1 MDKNELKQA
10 VLNSDLY
17 SRSEKLLINALIS
30 ISIGFVS
37 VASAKYLMTKTGLS
51 QTTTYTSLSSL
62 KKRGVIIINNREPN
76 SYTLNQ
82 EELTRVLNFH
92 KNKNE
97 S

>member
-1 MDKNELKQA
+1 M
-10 VLNSDLY
+10 S
-17 SRSEKLLINALIS
+17 
-30 ISIGFVS
+30 
-37 VASAKYLMTKTGLS
+37 KTGLS
-51 QTTTYTSLSSL
+51 QTTTYTSLGSL
-62 KKRGVIIINNREPN
+62 KKRGVIIVNNREPN

>member
-17 SRSEKLLINALIS
+17 SRSEKLLINELIGIS
-30 ISIGFVS
+30 IDFVS
-37 VASAKYLMTKTGLS
+37 VASAKYLMNKTGLS

-62 KKRGVIIINNREPN
+62 KKRGVLIVNNREPN

-92 KNKNE
+92 KNKTQ

>member
-1 MDKNELKQA
+1 M
-10 VLNSDLY
+10 S
-17 SRSEKLLINALIS
+17 
-30 ISIGFVS
+30 
-37 VASAKYLMTKTGLS
+37 KTGLS

-62 KKRGVIIINNREPN
+62 KKRGVIIVNNREPN
-76 SYTLNQ
+76 SYTLNR

>member
-17 SRSEKLLINALIS
+17 SRSEKLLINELIS

-51 QTTTYTSLSSL
+51 HTTTYTSLSSL

>member
-17 SRSEKLLINALIS
+17 SRSEKLLINELIS
-30 ISIGFVS
+30 ISIDFVS
-37 VASAKYLMTKTGLS
+37 VASAKYLMSKTWLS

-62 KKRGVIIINNREPN
+62 KKRGVIIVNNREPN
-76 SYTLNQ
+76 SYTLNR